1 MLFNRKKIREL
12 LNKLDASKRPQDLDV
27 VVKAVQKQAPKS
39 ASSQF
44 QKSLRSQILAK
55 HKELYSAKS
64 SRDTRSSEDLEEDR
78 SSATAWRFKGWSFA
92 LALFLVITVSGLI
105 SYPLVP
111 APQVEGYSLKENV
124 RQISNNA
131 PVKVAF
137 TQPMDRTSVEK
148 NFEISPNVSGRFE
161 WSNNSLLYFPDEKLP
176 VGQTYSVSIG
186 KEAKSL
192 LQKNL
197 EYDYEEQFEIT
208 GPPQVKMFNPADTTE
223 NVPVDGN
230 ITVLFDRPMIALTSL
245 DKGEELLPNI
255 TIEPK
260 TEGRFKWLGTNSVQF
275 IPKDRL
281 AYATQYSVKIPKG
294 TKSADGG
301 EMEEDFTMTFSTTK
315 PYVSAV
321 YPLDMS
327 SFNGPSSLIK
337 VDFNQPV
344 NPQKAQGFVELYKYK
359 DGQKFEKFA
368 TGGAALMSNFDAT
381 KWEKI
386 DFIARSYTVED
397 YRAEQKK
404 IEDLNWLPET
414 KTATDE
420 TSDQIDEAVIEQFA
434 NTLVLEPSSQL
445 AFGSIYFVKVNSGLQ
460 VSEGTFTVDSPAGS
474 LFMTVTEP
482 MVTGSF
488 PANGTDLNSDDWKKS
503 GQSTYVSSVELS
515 FNHPIVYSSVYDKIV
530 LSPLDKDQDTNEVVK
545 PTVTPGYEGNS
556 LVVTYNF
563 KPSTDYTVTLKSG
576 GTDLYG
582 QKIANDFTMKFKTA
596 PLEPR
601 LYLSSASDLS
611 VLDFNKA
618 PIYYLKSVNTNS
630 ADIRFRKLTEDE
642 FKNIYGDGY
651 VDSNKLNSIQGPFTE
666 WSKKINEEF
675 NKEVVSTLDLN
686 SETNSHLTSGFYFLD
701 ISNPKIIDSYTR
713 QPIHQKQVFIISD
726 SSLAIKRS
734 SNELMVWATALKDG
748 SPVSGMTLDVFNR
761 SGEKVLSGTT
771 DKQGLATFT
780 LPELKTETDY
790 YDREYTVMGHNGENI
805 TMAHSTWSEGVSPWN
820 FNIDFDAFQAE
831 YYVYSY
837 TDRPIY
843 RPGHTVYFKGLVRK
857 DADAEFL
864 LPKVKNV
871 HVKVTDNNA
880 SVLYEKDLPLNSNGT
895 FNGEMALGEQA
906 RTGYYSIETS
916 LPELKGPE
924 YLNHFYTTFRI
935 AEYRKPDYELNLK
948 PDKENYANG
957 DKASVTVKGS
967 YFFGAP
973 MPNAPIEYT
982 IKSQDYYF
990 FLDSDSDSPF
1000 ASSWYSFSD
1009 DGYSCYWG
1017 CEGES
1022 EVVSSGKAKLNDK
1035 GEYVLELPLDISKK
1049 KVSQFY
1055 TVEVTAHDLN
1065 NQTVSNR
1072 VTLPVHSGEFYVGI
1086 LNQDYVTDQ
1095 GKPANFDV
1103 VSVDYD
1109 GKPLPGTSVEVS
1121 LYKRTWNTLK
1131 KKNVDSDFYY
1141 ENSYD
1146 DTLIETKSATTDDK
1160 GHTVVALTPKEGGI
1174 YKAEVKAKDSKGNT
1188 VVAST
1193 TIYVSSEQFVN
1204 WGRENNDK
1212 IELIADK
1219 NEYKLG
1225 DTAHILVKSPY
1236 QNVWALVTQERQ
1248 NILEKKIVKITSNSQ
1263 TIDIPITEKS
1273 LPNVFVSVL
1282 LVKGSD
1288 VDAGLSEPKKGDNDE
1303 RNVAAFKM
1311 GYTTLQVDTSSKELH
1326 IQVQPD
1332 KQKYRPGDEITLTVK
1347 TLDNDNKAVKAEV
1360 SLAVVDKSV
1369 LSLTETVT
1377 ADLLNSFYR
1386 KRFLGVETAD
1396 TLTKALSRVNVQV
1409 EAGLKGGGGASVKKR
1424 GVFKDTAHWEAVVN
1438 TDAQGNGTVK
1448 FKLPDN
1454 LTTWQVLAIG
1464 ITPDTLVGSQK
1475 TDFVVTKDVL
1485 VRPVLPR
1492 FMISNDNMTIGGVV
1506 HNYLDKEMS
1515 FVVKLEAA
1523 GVKVNSATE
1532 QTITLKSGEEK
1543 KVEWNVD
1550 VLNLQEATLTMSALA
1565 TNDSAIGDIV
1575 ELSLPIQPY
1584 SFPEVVAT
1592 SGVIQDDKKQVETV
1606 WLPTGV
1612 DRNFG
1617 ELTVSVAP
1625 TLASSISQGL
1635 EYLMK
1640 YPYGCVEQTTS
1651 ALLPNIVIK
1660 QTLDLPG
1667 LKNKLIDE
1675 KQLQK
1680 NIEAGVA
1687 ALYKYQQG
1695 NGGWGVWETSQTN
1708 PYLSAYVLSTL
1719 YQARTAGYAVDETVL
1734 SRGLEYLR
1742 NYMSQNPLMET
1753 SVSGRDIIVN
1763 QPTIITAL
1771 GGGVITPVPS
1781 YDPGLPGGNGSV
1793 TQDAGQLRYE
1803 ANIRAFM
1810 LYVLSQ
1816 NKLGDVALTNNLYDK
1831 HDRLSIFGKAYLA
1844 MAYNNLVKE
1853 SPNADLQKKIDTLK
1867 QEILNEAKETPRG
1880 VQFEERE
1887 TDYRLFDTNTRTTA
1901 LVLQM
1906 LSNVDSQN
1914 PYIPKILRHLLMEKK
1929 DGRYVSTQE
1938 TAITLLAM
1946 VDYLRTSHELEANY
1960 NGVVTVDNAE
1970 KVNKS
1975 FTTDNIGDHETV
1987 KVSLNDLLP
1996 DNQDNEITFV
2006 RNGAGKMYYDMNL
2019 KYYLPTE
2026 QIQPRD
2032 EGITVDQE
2040 YYEVD
2045 DKSFEKPVTDLVLG
2059 KNYKAK
2065 MTLVVPED
2073 RYYVMVE
2080 DYLPAGLEGIDFSLN
2095 TSQQGLQNGGMGGG
2109 MYEGKGNW
2117 MDNNMWYFNHSEVR
2131 DDRVMYFADSLPKGV
2146 YEIEYFVRATTAGK
2160 FHDLPSLAQEL
2171 YFPEVFGRSKGALIE
2186 VKAS

>member
-1 MLFNRKKIREL
+1 MPMFFNSKKIREF
-12 LNKLDASKRPQDLDV
+12 LNKLDASKRPQDIEAI
-27 VVKAVQKQAPKS
+27 VKAVKKHEPK
-39 ASSQF
+39 AAAGQF
-44 QKSLRSQILAK
+44 QKSLKAQMLAK
-55 HKELYSAKS
+55 HKELYSSKS
-64 SRDTRSSEDLEEDR
+64 SKVSHLIEDEEETPVASMGWRS
-78 SSATAWRFKGWSFA
+78 KGWSFA
-92 LALFLVITVSGLI
+92 LALFLVITISGLV
-105 SYPLVP
+105 SYPLIP

-124 RQISNNA
+124 RQISDNA
-131 PVKVAF
+131 PVKIAF
-137 TQPMDRTSVEK
+137 TQPMDRASVEA
-148 NFEISPNVSGRFE
+148 NFEISPQVSGRFE
-161 WSNNSLLYFPDEKLP
+161 WNNNSLLYFPDQKLP
-176 VGQTYSVSIG
+176 VGQTYSVSVG
-186 KEAKSL
+186 KGAKSL

-208 GPPQVKMFNPADTTE
+208 GPPQVKMFNPADKTE
-223 NVPVDGN
+223 NVPVDAK
-230 ITVLFDRPMIALTSL
+230 ITVLFDRPMVALASL

-260 TEGRFKWLGTNSVQF
+260 IDGRFKWLSTNSVQF

-281 AYATQYSVKIPKG
+281 AYSTAYTVRIPKG

-301 EMEEDFTMTFSTTK
+301 AMEEDFVMTFSTTK
-315 PYVSAV
+315 PFVNTI

-327 SFNGPSSLIK
+327 QYNGSSTLIK
-337 VDFNQPV
+337 VEFNQPV
-344 NPQKAQGFVELYKYK
+344 SPQKAQSFVELYKFK
-359 DGQKFEKFA
+359 DGQKFDNYSQ
-368 TGGAALMSNFDAT
+368 GAAPLMSNFDST
-381 KWEKI
+381 KWEKV
-386 DFIARSYTVED
+386 DFMARNFTLED
-397 YRAEQKK
+397 YRSEQKD
-404 IEDLNWLPET
+404 IEALNWLPEME
-414 KTATDE
+414 KDAQNIVD
-420 TSDQIDEAVIEQFA
+420 DQPDEATVAQFA
-434 NTLVLEPSSQL
+434 NTLVLEPSTKLSL
-445 AFGSIYFVKVNSGLQ
+445 GSLYFVKVNQGLSA
-460 VSEGTFTVDSPAGS
+460 SEGTFTIEYPAAS
-474 LFMTVTEP
+474 LFMTVIEP
-482 MVTGSF
+482 KVTGSY
-488 PANGTDLNSDDWKKS
+488 PANGTDLGSAEWKKS
-503 GQSTYVSSVELS
+503 GQGNYISTVELS
-515 FNHPIVYSSVYDKIV
+515 FNHPIVFSSVYDKVV
-530 LSPLDKDQDTNEVVK
+530 LSPLHKDQDTQEDVQPNVN
-545 PTVTPGYEGNS
+545 PGYEGTS
-556 LVVTYNF
+556 LSITYNF
-563 KPSTDYTVTLKSG
+563 KPSTEYTVTLKAG

-582 QKIANDFTMKFKTA
+582 QKIAQDFTTKFTTA
-596 PLEPR
+596 PLDPR
-601 LYLSSASDLS
+601 LNLASASDLS

-618 PIYYLKSVNTNS
+618 PVYYLKSVNISS
-630 ADIRFRKLTEDE
+630 ANVRFRKLTEDE
-642 FKNIYGDGY
+642 FKNVYREGY
-651 VDSNKLNSIQGPFTE
+651 VDGYALNAIQGPFSE
-666 WSKKINEEF
+666 WSKKLNKEF

-686 SETNSHLTSGFYFLD
+686 AETDSKLAPGFYFLD
-701 ISNPKIIDSYTR
+701 VSSPEVVDSSR
-713 QPIHQKQVFIISD
+713 QPIHQKQVFIVSD
-726 SSLAIKRS
+726 TALALKRS
-734 SNELMVWATALKDG
+734 SKELMVWATTLKDG
-748 SPVSGMTLDVFNR
+748 APQEGVSLDVFNR
-761 SGEKVLSGTT
+761 GGEKILSGIT

-780 LPELKTETDY
+780 LPEVKSGNDY
-790 YDREYTVMGHNGENI
+790 YDREYTVMGHNGDNV
-805 TMAHSTWSEGVSPWN
+805 TMAHSSWSEGVAPWN

-857 DADAEFL
+857 DSDAEFL

-871 HVKVTDNNA
+871 HVRVTDNNA
-880 SVLYEKDLPLNSNGT
+880 SVLYEKDLPLNSNGS

-916 LPELKGPE
+916 IPELNGPE
-924 YLNHFYTTFRI
+924 YLNHFYTAFRI
-935 AEYRKPDYELNLK
+935 AEYRKPDYELTLK

-957 DKASVTVKGS
+957 DKALVTVKGA

-982 IKSQDYYF
+982 LKSQDYYF

-1000 ASSWYSFSD
+1000 ASQWYSFSD
-1009 DGYSCYWG
+1009 DGYFCYWG
-1017 CEGES
+1017 CEGQS

-1055 TVEVTAHDLN
+1055 TLEVTAHDLN

-1086 LNQDYVTDQ
+1086 LNQDYVTNQ
-1095 GKPANFDV
+1095 GQPANFDV

-1109 GKPLPGTSVEVS
+1109 GKPLPNTSVEVS
-1121 LYKRTWNTLK
+1121 LYKRTWNTVK

-1160 GHTVVALTPKEGGI
+1160 GHTVVALTPNEGGV
-1174 YKAEVKAKDSKGNT
+1174 YKAEAKAKDSKGNT
-1188 VVAST
+1188 IVAST
-1193 TIYVSSEQFVN
+1193 TIYVSSQDFVN

-1212 IELIADK
+1212 IELVADK

-1248 NILEKKIVKITSNSQ
+1248 NILDKKIVKITSNSQ

-1273 LPNVFVSVL
+1273 LPNVFVSVI

-1288 VDAGLSEPKKGDNDE
+1288 VDGGLGEPKAGDNDE

-1311 GYTTLQVDTSSKELH
+1311 GYATLQVDTSSKELH
-1326 IQVQPD
+1326 IEVKPD
-1332 KQKYRPGDEITLTVK
+1332 KQKYRPGEEVTLSVQTV
-1347 TLDNDNKAVKAEV
+1347 DSENKPAKAEV

-1386 KRFLGVETAD
+1386 KRFLGVETAE
-1396 TLTKALSRVNVQV
+1396 TLTKALSRVNIQV
-1409 EAGLKGGGGASVKKR
+1409 EAGLKGGGGANAKKR
-1424 GVFKDTAHWEAVVN
+1424 GVFKDTAHWEAIVN
-1438 TDAQGNGTVK
+1438 TDESGNGVVK

-1454 LTTWQVLAIG
+1454 LTTWQILAIG

-1475 TDFVVTKDVL
+1475 TDFLVTKDVL

-1506 HNYLDKEMS
+1506 HNYLDKEMR
-1515 FVVKLEAA
+1515 FAVKLEAE
-1523 GVKVNSATE
+1523 GVKINGATE
-1532 QTITLKSGEEK
+1532 QTVTLKAGDEQ
-1543 KVEWNVD
+1543 KVLWNID
-1550 VLNLQEATLTMSALA
+1550 VLNLKEAKLIMSATSTSDA
-1565 TNDSAIGDIV
+1565 AVGDIV
-1575 ELSLPIQPY
+1575 EQVLPIQPY

-1592 SGVIQDDKKQVETV
+1592 AGVIQDDKKQVETV
-1606 WLPTGV
+1606 WLPEGV
-1612 DRNFG
+1612 DRNLG

-1625 TLASSISQGL
+1625 TLATSITQGL
-1635 EYLMK
+1635 EYLMR
-1640 YPYGCVEQTTS
+1640 YPYGCVEQVTS

-1675 KQLQK
+1675 KELQK
-1680 NIEAGVA
+1680 NVEAGVA

-1719 YQARTAGYAVDETVL
+1719 YQARTAGFAVDETVL

-1742 NYMSQNPLMET
+1742 NYMSQTPLLET
-1753 SVSGRDIIVN
+1753 SVSGKNTFVST
-1763 QPTIITAL
+1763 QPTMISSF
-1771 GGGVITPVPS
+1771 GGMS
-1781 YDPGLPGGNGSV
+1781 LPAPDANGNGV
-1793 TQDAGQLRYE
+1793 VAQDSGQLRYE

-1831 HDRLSIFGKAYLA
+1831 RDRLSIFGKAYLA
-1844 MAYNNLVKE
+1844 MAYGNFVKE
-1853 SPNADLQKKIDTLK
+1853 APDADLQKKIDTLK

-1880 VQFEERE
+1880 VHFEERE

-1906 LSNVDSQN
+1906 LSNVDPGH

-1929 DGRYVSTQE
+1929 DGRYISTQE
-1938 TAITLLAM
+1938 TAVTLLAM
-1946 VDYLRTSHELEANY
+1946 VDYLRSSKELEANY
-1960 NGVVTVDNAE
+1960 NGVVNVTGVE
-1970 KVNKS
+1970 KIHKS

-1987 KVSLNDLLP
+1987 TVSLNDLLP

-2040 YYEVD
+2040 YFETD
-2045 DKSFEKPVTDLVLG
+2045 DKSFEKPVKEFVLG

-2073 RYYVMVE
+2073 RYYVMLE

-2095 TSQQGLQNGGMGGG
+2095 TSQQGLQNGSM
-2109 MYEGKGNW
+2109 MYEGKGGWWDSNL
-2117 MDNNMWYFNHSEVR
+2117 WYFNHSEVR

-2146 YEIEYFVRATTAGK
+2146 YEIEYFVRATTPGK
-2160 FHDLPSLAQEL
+2160 FHDLPALAQEL
-2171 YFPEVFGRSKGALIE
+2171 YFPEVFGRSKGDVVE
-2186 VKAS
+2186 VKES